1 MLKIVLQPDAFSR
14 LGAKASPWLAGITAV
29 LLTAGV
35 FLALFV
41 SPPDFRQSESV
52 RIMYV
57 HVPAAWMSLFCYT
70 FMAAAGGAALVWRA
84 PLAHMAAEA
93 TAPVG
98 AAFTLLALATGSLWG
113 KPMWGAWWVW
123 DARLTSELILL
134 FLYLGFI
141 ALNTAFDDPTR
152 GARAAATLAVV
163 GIVMVPIIKYSV
175 DWWSTLHQ
183 PASVLRMSGPTIA
196 AEMLVPLLIM
206 AVGYT
211 TFFLYVLLIRM
222 ATLLNNA
229 RIRAL
234 RQRQVRTGW
243 EAAR

>member
-1 MLKIVLQPDAFSR
+1 MLRIVSQPDAFLRTSAR
-14 LGAKASPWLAGITAV
+14 VSPWLASATA
-29 LLTAGV
+29 LLLAVGLV
-35 FLALFV
+35 LALFV

-70 FMAAAGGAALVWRA
+70 LMAGASAVALVWRA
-84 PLAHMAAEA
+84 PLAHIAAEA
-93 TAPVG
+93 TAPLG
-98 AAFTLLALATGSLWG
+98 AAFTFLALVTGSLWG

-134 FLYLGFI
+134 FLYLGFM
-141 ALNTAFDDPTR
+141 ALGSAFDEPMR
-152 GARAAATLAVV
+152 GARASATLAVV

-183 PASVLRMSGPTIA
+183 PASVFRMSGPTIA

-206 AVGYT
+206 GIGYT

-222 ATLLNNA
+222 TTLLNNA

-234 RQRQVRTGW
+234 QMRQVQGW
-243 EAAR
+243 EVAR